1 MGLPL
6 LAKNTATNPPHLPS
20 LNRMNTITTWFGQ
33 NKLMASLAVAFLLST
48 ALLGWLAFTAW
59 DEYSIAFAEYTDKS
73 SQLAKLSQLKP
84 FPNIDNLAKLEKA
97 FAEQRDGLKAL
108 VKELQRFAVPVFGDL
123 GKVKPQDRPQQ
134 FQDALR
140 KEVTRI
146 KALAATSGAT
156 LPPSFYLGMEEYE
169 NKPPGADESLN
180 LAKQLTVLSWL
191 GEILVA
197 EKGIIIAEFSK
208 AAAEVVPNVT
218 KKELARKPLASA
230 PTPTPVAKPTSYET
244 ISNIRISFRSN
255 QSSLRDLVN
264 SLSSAPFFLLIEGI
278 QLQNSS
284 GEPPRRNAAPEAP
297 GPNPSEGDAVQ
308 RLPIVVGRELLN
320 VSMKVRAMEFPESA
334 QLLETTAN

>member
-1 MGLPL
+1 LGLPL

-97 FAEQRDGLKAL
+97 FAEQQGEHKAL
-108 VKELQRFAVPVFGDL
+108 IKELQRFAVPTFGDL
-123 GKVKPQDRPQQ
+123 GKVKTQDRPQL

-146 KALAATSGAT
+146 KTLAATSGAT
-156 LPPSFYLGMEEYE
+156 LPPGFYLGMEEYE
-169 NKPPGADESLN
+169 NKPPGAEESLN
-180 LAKQLTVLSWL
+180 LAKQLTLLSWL

-197 EKGIIIAEFSK
+197 KKGIIIAEFSK
-208 AAAEVVPNVT
+208 AAPEPSANGA
-218 KKELARKPLASA
+218 KRDARKPLATA
-230 PTPTPVAKPTSYET
+230 PVPATSAKPTSPYE
-244 ISNIRISFRSN
+244 SVLNIRISFRST
-255 QSSLRDLVN
+255 QSSFRELIN
-264 SLSSAPFFLLIEGI
+264 SLSLAPYFLLIENI

-284 GEPPRRNAAPEAP
+284 GEPPRRNATTEVPE
-297 GPNPSEGDAVQ
+297 PNPSGGDAVH
-308 RLPIVVGRELLN
+308 RLPIVVGRELIN
-320 VSMKVRAMEFPESA
+320 VSMKIRAMEFPDSTPPAGAPEK
-334 QLLETTAN
+334 